1 MNRNTKMLSLRN
13 INFERRMNRGSLN
26 AALKKGVSTDT
37 ISNRQ
42 VLCANELN
50 RKRRDE
56 MIPFYKK
63 KIDELDEMIQ
73 KKRGVE
79 MMGKLHFS
87 RGSRLRVPAIN
98 EERDRLFLIDR
109 VYNPFQFHFTIVG

>member
-1 MNRNTKMLSLRN
+1 MT
-13 INFERRMNRGSLN
+13 RGSLN

-42 VLCANELN
+42 VSSANELN

-56 MIPFYKK
+56 MI
-63 KIDELDEMIQ
+63 Q

-79 MMGKLHFS
+79 L
-87 RGSRLRVPAIN
+87 V
-98 EERDRLFLIDR
+98 
-109 VYNPFQFHFTIVG
+109 

>member
-1 MNRNTKMLSLRN
+1 MNINTKMLSLRN

-56 MIPFYKK
+56 MI
-63 KIDELDEMIQ
+63 Q

>member
-56 MIPFYKK
+56 MI
-63 KIDELDEMIQ
+63 Q
-73 KKRGVE
+73 KKNTQISD
-79 MMGKLHFS
+79 LL
-87 RGSRLRVPAIN
+87 RLSEQQTQRSMEDKI
-98 EERDRLFLIDR
+98 ELIDLKSKTVLDMEMEVAAR
-109 VYNPFQFHFTIVG
+109 LKDAILGDK

>member
-1 MNRNTKMLSLRN
+1 MLSLRN

-50 RKRRDE
+50 RKRR
-56 MIPFYKK
+56 
-63 KIDELDEMIQ
+63 DEMIQ

>member
-1 MNRNTKMLSLRN
+1 MNRNTKILSLRN

-50 RKRRDE
+50 RKRR
-56 MIPFYKK
+56 
-63 KIDELDEMIQ
+63 DEMIQ

>member
-1 MNRNTKMLSLRN
+1 MLSLRN

-56 MIPFYKK
+56 MI
-63 KIDELDEMIQ
+63 Q

-109 VYNPFQFHFTIVG
+109 VYNQFQFHFTIVG